1 MCDELGFA
9 ESQVKLVPNG
19 VSREQFSKLS
29 QIQKCKKDT
38 KTPIVISYLGNIGIP
53 QNLCIFVDAALRLPK
68 VIFNVVG
75 AGENLKVVEDYAK
88 KKGVSNVNFLGSLS
102 WVNLFEIYTDSD
114 ILYAQLKKEFE
125 GAVPSKLYEY
135 LSTGKFIIYGGLGE
149 ALNLLENFDNFLT
162 ISPDN
167 PGKLVEAI
175 ELVIQE
181 KLYEKNSDKNRK
193 NQR

>member
-1 MCDELGFA
+1 M
-9 ESQVKLVPNG
+9 
-19 VSREQFSKLS
+19 
-29 QIQKCKKDT
+29 CKKDT
-38 KTPIVISYLGNIGIP
+38 KGPIVISYLGNIGIP

-75 AGENLKVVEDYAK
+75 TGENLKVVEDYAE

-102 WVNLFEIYTDSD
+102 WVDLFEIYTDSD

-162 ISPDN
+162 ISPNN
-167 PGKLVEAI
+167 PE
-175 ELVIQE
+175 
-181 KLYEKNSDKNRK
+181 N
-193 NQR
+193 